1 MQRRK
6 FIAKLC
12 LPAVYKEYNY
22 FDSEKKTPPLKY
34 NEKAR
39 IINFRMNIYV
49 YFFIEISSNG
59 KHFYI
64 IFLVPNYFK
73 LLFEP
78 KL

>member
-39 IINFRMNIYV
+39 IINIRMSIYV
-49 YFFIEISSNG
+49 YFYRN
-59 KHFYI
+59 
-64 IFLVPNYFK
+64 IF
-73 LLFEP
+73 
-78 KL
+78 